1 MEQFCGYLLE
11 NYIDADSTFSLPVW
25 FEYTA
30 SSLRTINTCELFHAH
45 FNALLYSAHH
55 ESFVLAYTLKKYRMR
70 PTSK

>member
-11 NYIDADSTFSLPVW
+11 NYIDAGSTFPPPVGSECSASL
-25 FEYTA
+25 
-30 SSLRTINTCELFHAH
+30 LRTINTCELFHAH